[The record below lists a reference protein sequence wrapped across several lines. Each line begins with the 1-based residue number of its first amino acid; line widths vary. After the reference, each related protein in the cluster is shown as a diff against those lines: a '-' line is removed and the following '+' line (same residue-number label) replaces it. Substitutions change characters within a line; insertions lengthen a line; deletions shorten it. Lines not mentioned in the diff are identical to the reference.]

1 MTSRVRASIR
11 RVSNEGPL
19 EYVSIDDDAL
29 LDFSDRLARAEFSV
43 HDWRS
48 PVMIDEAD
56 YGVETVLD
64 FFFVGNAL
72 NFVFD
77 DVATGE
83 PFKTTY
89 DGESWVGAFAM
100 WASLKRAMD
109 EGVDVTDGELLRDLT
124 LSETRDLFRGDS
136 PIPLVER
143 RRDVLTHVGERLC
156 AVADGRFHTAI
167 DETAALRLYDDGDG
181 LVEWL
186 TDRFPKAY
194 RDCRTYRGETV
205 YFDKKAQLA
214 AGMLYGRFHDASMY
228 TIVDIDAMTVFADY
242 LIPALLR
249 AEGVFEYAP
258 ELARRVDDGD
268 PIPEGDPMEVE
279 LRIATI
285 ETADRLLEELNR
297 SREEHVSAVQLDQA
311 LWRTG
316 RSRTLTHHLTE
327 TATY

>member
-1 MTSRVRASIR
+1 V
-11 RVSNEGPL
+11 
-19 EYVSIDDDAL
+19 
-29 LDFSDRLARAEFSV
+29 
-43 HDWRS
+43 
-48 PVMIDEAD
+48 
-56 YGVETVLD
+56 
-64 FFFVGNAL
+64 
-72 NFVFD
+72 
-77 DVATGE
+77 
-83 PFKTTY
+83 
-89 DGESWVGAFAM
+89 
-100 WASLKRAMD
+100 
-109 EGVDVTDGELLRDLT
+109 
-124 LSETRDLFRGDS
+124 
-136 PIPLVER
+136 
-143 RRDVLTHVGERLC
+143 
-156 AVADGRFHTAI
+156 
-167 DETAALRLYDDGDG
+167 
-181 LVEWL
+181 
-186 TDRFPKAY
+186 
-194 RDCRTYRGETV
+194 
-205 YFDKKAQLA
+205 
-214 AGMLYGRFHDASMY
+214 Y